1 MRDKVQALAGGMM
14 VSIIVL
20 VIAGIYIGV
29 GAGVVNQMSS
39 QDSVIYAFFKLMLD
53 LGLMVM
59 RNLPP
64 FFAIGL
70 AFALSKAEKGWAAFT
85 GFTMFMCFNVAI
97 GSIAAFNGWTPDT
110 ISVDYLVNNM
120 GYEKVAAQNFNSL
133 WGENLGVFSYN
144 MGIFSGIIVGCITA
158 ALHLSLIHISEPT
171 RLGMISYAVFCLKKK
186 LDKA

>member
-20 VIAGIYIGV
+20 VIAGIFIGI
-29 GAGVVNQMSS
+29 GAGVVNQMSA
-39 QDSVIYAFFKLMLD
+39 QDSVIFAFFKLMLD

-70 AFALSKAEKGWAAFT
+70 AFALSKSEKGWAAFT

-97 GSIAAFNGWTPDT
+97 GSIAAFNGWTRKRPVLIT
-110 ISVDYLVNNM
+110 LLTTWVTTKLPHKISIHY
-120 GYEKVAAQNFNSL
+120 
-133 WGENLGVFSYN
+133 GVK
-144 MGIFSGIIVGCITA
+144 T
-158 ALHLSLIHISEPT
+158 
-171 RLGMISYAVFCLKKK
+171 
-186 LDKA
+186 